1 MDFWKYILDVA
12 PPPPQKTQKKFPGGG
27 GGQMNEGGTGQL
39 AQAKTNIALIIFI
52 WAF

>member
-12 PPPPQKTQKKFPGGG
+12 PPPPQNAKKFPGGG